1 MPQIVGNNSLLLV
14 TEFCTGSLG
23 DLPLG
28 VARLGVAYMMFLL
41 KQVRGSVGRS
51 VGRSAERRAGGRL
64 AGQFNSSCTGLRG

>member
-41 KQVRGSVGRS
+41 KQVGGWVGRSVSRSLGRS
-51 VGRSAERRAGGRL
+51 VGREAGGR
-64 AGQFNSSCTGLRG
+64 AASRSIQF